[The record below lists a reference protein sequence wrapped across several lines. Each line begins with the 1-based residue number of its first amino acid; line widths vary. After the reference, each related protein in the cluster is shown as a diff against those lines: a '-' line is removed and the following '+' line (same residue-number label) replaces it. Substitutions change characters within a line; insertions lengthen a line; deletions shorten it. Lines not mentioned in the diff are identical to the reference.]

1 MALTL
6 EQRIE
11 RKNGLGGSDIAAIL
25 GLSRYASPL
34 DIYNDKVGELA
45 EDIGNEATNRGNLLE
60 PIIIEMLQQQ
70 VNDTID
76 TQLDTYI
83 HPSYPFL
90 RANIDGY
97 YGKGIIVEAKSC
109 HMWSKAAKEFG
120 EEGTDQIPTE
130 YLVQCAFYAEVV
142 APFYDALD
150 FISVIIPVAF
160 VKDNSGILES
170 IDRFALY
177 SYQRNEQLGESI
189 IAKAVA
195 FWENH
200 VIPRIPPAGES
211 LRKANPF
218 VEAKEADAETQEALV
233 LLKSV
238 NAQIKELTEYKGS
251 LMKSIED
258 YIEEYEMLKDP
269 KGKELASWKMQ
280 YSNRFDLKAFEV
292 DHPDLYKQ
300 YQKQITSRVFR
311 LKD

>member
-11 RKNGLGGSDIAAIL
+11 RQKGIGASDVGCIL
-25 GLSRYASPL
+25 GYSPYANAA
-34 DIYNDKVGELA
+34 DIYDDKVLPIVLEENTSDA
-45 EDIGNEATNRGNLLE
+45 ARRGDLLE
-60 PIIIEMLQQQ
+60 PIIVRRYQEKTGNEVKVKNPMKW
-70 VNDTID
+70 
-76 TQLDTYI
+76 
-83 HPSYPFL
+83 HPEVPYAF
-90 RANIDGY
+90 ANIDGY
-97 YGKGIIVEAKSC
+97 IPSLNAIFEAKSV
-109 HMWSKAAKEFG
+109 HKYAKTAKEFG
-120 EEGTDQIPTE
+120 EELTDQMPTQ
-130 YLVQCAFYAEVV
+130 YLLQNAWCHDVFKDRQSAYVH
-142 APFYDALD
+142 LD
-150 FISVIIPVAF
+150 VAF
-160 VKDNSGILES
+160 VNDNSGTEAS
-170 IDRFALY
+170 IERIQ
-177 SYQRNEQLGESI
+177 SYIYVPNERLIEGVIQKCGS
-189 IAKAVA
+189 
-195 FWENH
+195 FWNGN
-200 VIPRIPPAGES
+200 VIPRIRPAGES

-218 VEAKEADAETQEALV
+218 VEAKEADTETQEALV

-280 YSNRFDLKAFEV
+280 YSNRFDLKAFES